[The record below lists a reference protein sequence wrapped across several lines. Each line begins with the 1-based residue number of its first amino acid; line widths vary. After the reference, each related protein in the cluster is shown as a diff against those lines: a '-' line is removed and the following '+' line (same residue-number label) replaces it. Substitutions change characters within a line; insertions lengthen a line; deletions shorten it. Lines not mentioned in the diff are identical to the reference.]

1 MVGNEIDAVLEAM
14 SEEEIDT
21 FLEEIKAEPE
31 MVQAALE
38 QAVRVLTGFIGRNDL
53 QDQFVSEAAPNEMIA
68 VTVAIEVLTLS
79 ITSGFPENH

>member
-38 QAVRVLTGFIGRNDL
+38 QAVMVLTGFIGRNDL
-53 QDQFVSEAAPNEMIA
+53 QDQFVSEVAPNEMIA
-68 VTVAIEVLTLS
+68 VTVAIEVLTTEEES
-79 ITSGFPENH
+79 

>member
-1 MVGNEIDAVLEAM
+1 MVGTEIDAVIEAM

-53 QDQFVSEAAPNEMIA
+53 QDQFVSEVAPNEMIA
-68 VTVAIEVLTLS
+68 VTVAIEVLTTEEES
-79 ITSGFPENH
+79 

>member
-1 MVGNEIDAVLEAM
+1 MVGNEIDAVIEAM

-53 QDQFVSEAAPNEMIA
+53 QDQFVSEVAPNEMIA
-68 VTVAIEVLTLS
+68 VTVAIEVLTTEEES
-79 ITSGFPENH
+79 

>member
-1 MVGNEIDAVLEAM
+1 MVGNEIDAVIEAM

-53 QDQFVSEAAPNEMIA
+53 QDQFVSEVAPNEMVA
-68 VTVAIEVLTLS
+68 VIVAIEVLTTEEES
-79 ITSGFPENH
+79 

>member
-1 MVGNEIDAVLEAM
+1 MVGTEIDAVIEAM

-53 QDQFVSEAAPNEMIA
+53 QDQFVSEVAPNEMVA
-68 VTVAIEVLTLS
+68 VIVATEVFIS
-79 ITSGFPENH
+79 EEAP

>member
-1 MVGNEIDAVLEAM
+1 MVGNEIDAVIEAM

-38 QAVRVLTGFIGRNDL
+38 QAVRVLTWFIGRNDL
-53 QDQFVSEAAPNEMIA
+53 QDQFVSEVAPNEMIA
-68 VTVAIEVLTLS
+68 VTVAIEVLTTEEES
-79 ITSGFPENH
+79 

>member
-1 MVGNEIDAVLEAM
+1 MVGNEIDAMIEAM

-38 QAVRVLTGFIGRNDL
+38 QAVMVLTGFIGRNDL
-53 QDQFVSEAAPNEMIA
+53 QDQFVSEVAPNEMIA
-68 VTVAIEVLTLS
+68 VTVAIEVLTTEEES
-79 ITSGFPENH
+79 

>member
-38 QAVRVLTGFIGRNDL
+38 QAVMVLTGFIGRNDL
-53 QDQFVSEAAPNEMIA
+53 QDQLVSEVAPNEMVA
-68 VTVAIEVLTLS
+68 VIVAIEVLTTEEES
-79 ITSGFPENH
+79 

>member
-38 QAVRVLTGFIGRNDL
+38 QAVMVLTGFIGRNDL
-53 QDQFVSEAAPNEMIA
+53 QDQFVSEVAPNEMVA
-68 VTVAIEVLTLS
+68 VIVAIEVLTTEEES
-79 ITSGFPENH
+79 